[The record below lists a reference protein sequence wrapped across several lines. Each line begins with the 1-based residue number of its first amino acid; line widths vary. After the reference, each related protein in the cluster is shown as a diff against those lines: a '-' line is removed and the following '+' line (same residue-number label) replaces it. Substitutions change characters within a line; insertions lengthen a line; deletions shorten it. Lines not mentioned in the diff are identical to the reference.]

1 MLRIGMGILVYLLI
15 FFNLVSP
22 VFAQPVTALIPS
34 QPSLEKGGKQ
44 PQNEVDVLIALL
56 EPFACTGVDMDRPQF
71 FAVLYYPEN
80 FNPDGMQPELR
91 PLLGDVEEIRYLDK
105 KAWGANVAIEK
116 PGLYQFV
123 LEAKPW
129 FDAGRDIYLHQQA
142 KVALPAFGGHEGW
155 GAPFGQSFEILPLT
169 RPFGLTAPAL
179 FSAQVMLDGKELAN
193 LPVFMGRIHTT
204 RPNAP
209 TPFHQYL
216 EARTDSKGQIS
227 FVMNEPGWWYCEASI
242 PGAPLKGPDG
252 LMRNLERST
261 IFWLY
266 VDGPLDA
273 KK

>member
-116 PGLYQFV
+116 PGL
-123 LEAKPW
+123 
-129 FDAGRDIYLHQQA
+129 
-142 KVALPAFGGHEGW
+142 
-155 GAPFGQSFEILPLT
+155 
-169 RPFGLTAPAL
+169 
-179 FSAQVMLDGKELAN
+179 
-193 LPVFMGRIHTT
+193 
-204 RPNAP
+204 
-209 TPFHQYL
+209 
-216 EARTDSKGQIS
+216 
-227 FVMNEPGWWYCEASI
+227 
-242 PGAPLKGPDG
+242 
-252 LMRNLERST
+252 
-261 IFWLY
+261 
-266 VDGPLDA
+266 
-273 KK
+273 